1 MRLGRVL
8 YVLLSRIR
16 PFDTTFTHEDM
27 LMFILLVLFLIMK
40 GDSGGAILDVTT
52 KKQVGVVSWGASD
65 CGKDPTGTFP
75 WSIFNDERF
84 AFLTSSFQ
92 LT

>member
-1 MRLGRVL
+1 MRLGRVM

-52 KKQVGVVSWGASD
+52 KKQVGVVSWTRGE
-65 CGKDPTGTFP
+65 CGEYPTGTFP

-84 AFLTSSFQ
+84 AFLASSFQ